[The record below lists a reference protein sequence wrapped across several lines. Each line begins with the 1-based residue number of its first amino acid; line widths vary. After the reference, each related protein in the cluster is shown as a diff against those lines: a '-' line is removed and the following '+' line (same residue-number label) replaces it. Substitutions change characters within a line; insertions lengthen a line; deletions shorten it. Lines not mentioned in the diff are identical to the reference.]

1 MLTWI
6 DESPELFVRSGRT
19 LGKARLTMATA
30 LARWAGSERESI
42 GFVFERAGDP
52 LVKVL
57 IGGPN
62 AIMREVDGRASDLS
76 AATRAEIRAGL
87 EALWS
92 RGKDVEAMPTLV
104 CWETSP
110 GHVDMVAM
118 TIDPNAFAAS
128 AN

>member
-1 MLTWI
+1 
-6 DESPELFVRSGRT
+6 
-19 LGKARLTMATA
+19 MATV

-52 LVKVL
+52 YVKVVV
-57 IGGPN
+57 GGPN
-62 AIMREVDGRASDLS
+62 AIMREVDGKASTSS

-104 CWETSP
+104 VGRRAQGTSTWWP
-110 GHVDMVAM
+110 
-118 TIDPNAFAAS
+118 
-128 AN
+128 